1 MKVFKSILQ
10 TISNTPVIK
19 LNGLYQ
25 NQKSEIYGKIESL
38 SPGGSIKDRICL
50 NMINKAEED
59 GIINPKETTIVEPT
73 SGNTGIGLALV
84 CAAKGY
90 KLILTMPEDM
100 SKERRMMLTAYGAE
114 VVLTPKEL
122 QMQGSIDKAKEI
134 MDKTQNSY
142 SPKQFEND
150 SNPEIHK
157 KTTAIE
163 IIEQMDG
170 DIDAFVAGV
179 GTGGTIS
186 GVGEIL
192 KEKIKNIKIIAVEP
206 DECSTLSDG
215 ISSPHLIQGI
225 GAGFVPETLNQSAY
239 DEIIKIKGK
248 NAVEMTKKLSKEHG
262 IFVGISAG
270 ANVLASIKIAK
281 KLPSN
286 SKVVT
291 ILCDTGERYLS
302 TGIFN

>member
-1 MKVFKSILQ
+1 
-10 TISNTPVIK
+10 
-19 LNGLYQ
+19 
-25 NQKSEIYGKIESL
+25 
-38 SPGGSIKDRICL
+38 
-50 NMINKAEED
+50 
-59 GIINPKETTIVEPT
+59 
-73 SGNTGIGLALV
+73 
-84 CAAKGY
+84 
-90 KLILTMPEDM
+90 MPEDM

-192 KEKIKNIKIIAVEP
+192 KEKLRI
-206 DECSTLSDG
+206 L
-215 ISSPHLIQGI
+215 
-225 GAGFVPETLNQSAY
+225 
-239 DEIIKIKGK
+239 
-248 NAVEMTKKLSKEHG
+248 KL
-262 IFVGISAG
+262 
-270 ANVLASIKIAK
+270 LQ
-281 KLPSN
+281 
-286 SKVVT
+286 
-291 ILCDTGERYLS
+291 
-302 TGIFN
+302 

>member
-1 MKVFKSILQ
+1 
-10 TISNTPVIK
+10 
-19 LNGLYQ
+19 
-25 NQKSEIYGKIESL
+25 
-38 SPGGSIKDRICL
+38 
-50 NMINKAEED
+50 
-59 GIINPKETTIVEPT
+59 
-73 SGNTGIGLALV
+73 
-84 CAAKGY
+84 
-90 KLILTMPEDM
+90 
-100 SKERRMMLTAYGAE
+100 MLTAYGAE

-239 DEIIKIKGK
+239 DEIIKIRGK
-248 NAVEMTKKLSKEHG
+248 NAIEMTKKLSKEHG

>member
-19 LNGLYQ
+19 LNGIYQ
-25 NQKSEIYGKIESL
+25 NQKSGIYGKIESL

-134 MDKTQNSY
+134 MDKTPNSY

-186 GVGEIL
+186 GVGEI
-192 KEKIKNIKIIAVEP
+192 
-206 DECSTLSDG
+206 
-215 ISSPHLIQGI
+215 
-225 GAGFVPETLNQSAY
+225 
-239 DEIIKIKGK
+239 
-248 NAVEMTKKLSKEHG
+248 
-262 IFVGISAG
+262 
-270 ANVLASIKIAK
+270 
-281 KLPSN
+281 
-286 SKVVT
+286 
-291 ILCDTGERYLS
+291 
-302 TGIFN
+302 